1 MRQPEIGQNG
11 VRGGKKQLKMSDSTI
26 QHLLEQIPATHP
38 YAGRRL
44 NSMHMVGGGCI
55 HRAVCLDTDL
65 GRLFLKI
72 NTLEFAANFSAEADG
87 LNLLAPHIRVPNN
100 ALTGVIDQQA
110 FLLMEW
116 LDISSSAIGSR
127 ADDALGEQI
136 ATLHRQ
142 GAHAFGLDQDN
153 FIGALPQRN
162 GWERNWP
169 DFFANRRLKPQL
181 DWTESRDFPAT
192 TRDAGYR
199 LMDELS
205 LFFIDY
211 APNPSLIHGDLWGGN
226 HGFLHDGT
234 PVLFDPAVYYAD
246 REAEIA
252 MTELF
257 GGFSHRARQ
266 AYESVWPLDAGYA
279 QRRNLYN
286 LYHILNHYNLFGGG
300 YGQQADRL
308 IRRLLVEVS

>member
-1 MRQPEIGQNG
+1 MG
-11 VRGGKKQLKMSDSTI
+11 VGMSRLTISDATI
-26 QHLLEQIPATHP
+26 QHLLEQIPPAHP

-44 NSMHMVGGGCI
+44 ISLRTVGGGCI
-55 HRAVCLDTDL
+55 HHALCLDTDQ

-72 NTLEFAANFSAEADG
+72 NTLDFATNFSAEADG
-87 LNLLAPHIRVPNN
+87 LNLLAPHVRVPNN
-100 ALTGVIDQQA
+100 AVTGVIGQQA

-116 LDISSSAIGSR
+116 LDISSSTAESR
-127 ADDALGEQI
+127 ADEALGEQV

-142 GAHAFGLDQDN
+142 STHAFGLDQDN
-153 FIGALPQRN
+153 FIGASPQHN
-162 GWERNWP
+162 VWERNWP
-169 DFFANRRLKPQL
+169 DFYANHRLKPQL
-181 DWTESRDFPAT
+181 DWAESRGFPAT

-199 LMDELS
+199 LMDELN
-205 LFFIDY
+205 LFFTVY
-211 APNPSLIHGDLWGGN
+211 RPTPSLIHGDLWGGN
-226 HGFLHDGT
+226 HGFLHDSA

-257 GGFSHRARQ
+257 GGFSRRARQ
-266 AYESVWPLDAGYA
+266 AYESAWPLEAGYA

-300 YGQQADRL
+300 YGQQAEQM
-308 IRRLLVEVS
+308 IQQLLAEMS

>member
-1 MRQPEIGQNG
+1 
-11 VRGGKKQLKMSDSTI
+11 MSEGII

-38 YAGRRL
+38 YAGRQL
-44 NSMHMVGGGCI
+44 KSMRTVGGGCI
-55 HRAVCLDTDL
+55 HRAVCLDTDR

-72 NTLEFAANFSAEADG
+72 NTLEFAATFSAEADG

-100 ALTGVIDQQA
+100 ALTGAIDQQA

-116 LDISSSAIGSR
+116 LDISSNSSGNR
-127 ADDALGEQI
+127 AEEALGEQI

-142 GAHAFGLDQDN
+142 GAHAFGLNQDN
-153 FIGALPQRN
+153 FIGASPQRN
-162 GWERNWP
+162 AWERNWQY
-169 DFFANRRLKPQL
+169 FFAYHRLRPQL
-181 DWTESRDFPAT
+181 DWADSRGLPAA
-192 TRDAGYR
+192 TREAGYR
-199 LMDELS
+199 LMDELGP
-205 LFFIDY
+205 FFTDY
-211 APNPSLIHGDLWGGN
+211 TPNPSLIHGDLWGGN
-226 HGFLHDGT
+226 HGFLHDGA

-257 GGFSHRARQ
+257 GGFSHRARE

-300 YGQQADRL
+300 YGQQAERM
-308 IRRLLVEVS
+308 IRQLLAEVS

>member
-1 MRQPEIGQNG
+1 
-11 VRGGKKQLKMSDSTI
+11 MSQSIISDRNI

-38 YAGRRL
+38 YAGRQL
-44 NSMHMVGGGCI
+44 KSMRTVGGGCI
-55 HRAVCLDTDL
+55 HHALCLDTDR

-72 NTLEFAANFSAEADG
+72 NTLDFASNFSAEASG
-87 LNLLAPHIRVPNN
+87 LNLLAPHVRVPNN
-100 ALTGVIDQQA
+100 AVTGVIVQQA

-116 LDISSSAIGSR
+116 LDISSSAAGSR
-127 ADDALGEQI
+127 TDDALGEQVAI
-136 ATLHRQ
+136 LHRQ
-142 GAHAFGLDQDN
+142 SASAFGLDQDN
-153 FIGALPQRN
+153 FIGASQQYN
-162 GWERNWP
+162 VWEKNWP
-169 DFFANRRLKPQL
+169 DFFANYRLKPQL
-181 DWTESRDFPAT
+181 DWAESRGFPAASQ
-192 TRDAGYR
+192 DAGCR
-199 LMDELS
+199 LMVELN
-205 LFFIDY
+205 LFFTDY
-211 APNPSLIHGDLWGGN
+211 HPTPSLIHGDLWGGN

-257 GGFSHRARQ
+257 GGFPHRARQ

-300 YGQQADRL
+300 YGQQAERM
-308 IRRLLVEVS
+308 IRQLLAEVS